1 MPLPI
6 GWRPS
11 VITTSMVRFM
21 RPATNSNSLRSFC
34 ASGIERTL
42 ALGPTGMSS
51 TRWVDPAATF
61 FDRMEATICPG
72 ESIDSGRST
81 EISTSSAGDRL
92 AVPPQAR
99 QPRCSRTISPRRSIG
114 SSTSA
119 STSMVSAVPAG
130 EVIARD
136 EVLGQSMP
144 WAATI
149 GTTSIEVR
157 LPGMP
162 PMQCLSTTG
171 RSRQSMRCPTEVI
184 ASVRKYTSSRSSSP
198 WLVATTKAVSSI
210 LE

>member
-1 MPLPI
+1 
-6 GWRPS
+6 
-11 VITTSMVRFM
+11 M
-21 RPATNSNSLRSFC
+21 RSLC

-42 ALGPTGMSS
+42 AVGPTGMSS
-51 TRWVDPAATF
+51 SRWLEPAATF

-81 EISTSSAGDRL
+81 AISTSSAGDSSL
-92 AVPPQAR
+92 VPPQAR
-99 QPRCSRTISPRRSIG
+99 QPRCSWTIS
-114 SSTSA
+114 SSRANGNSTLA

-157 LPGMP
+157 LPGIP
-162 PMQCLSTTG
+162 PMQFLSTTG
-171 RSRQSMRCPTEVI
+171 CSCQSSWRPTLAM
-184 ASVRKYTSSRSSSP
+184 ASLRKYTSSRSSSP
-198 WLVATTKAVSSI
+198 WLQATTKAVSSI
-210 LE
+210 FE